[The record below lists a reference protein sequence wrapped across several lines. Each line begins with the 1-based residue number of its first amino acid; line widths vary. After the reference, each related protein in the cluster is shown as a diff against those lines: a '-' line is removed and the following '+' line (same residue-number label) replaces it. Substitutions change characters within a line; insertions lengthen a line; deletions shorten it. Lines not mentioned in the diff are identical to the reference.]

1 MLARTRFARNLVV
14 VAAAASLACSGEKSP
29 APAVVAHLVA
39 IQVLPGTGPL
49 SIPLGGS
56 VRFTATGTY
65 SDGDERDVTG
75 EVVWSSSASAVSVSN
90 ATGSAGTATATALGT
105 SELTATDPATGIAS
119 GVTVEVVAAQV
130 VSLAVS
136 PIAPRMPLG
145 TTLQLAADATLT
157 DDTVA
162 DLAASVTWTSSDP
175 AIATV
180 SPSGLVTAAAVGTAT
195 ITAKDPA
202 SLQEAS
208 TTVEVASAEIAS
220 LAISPDAPTILVG
233 TTLQLA
239 ADATLT
245 DDTIV
250 DLAASVT
257 WTTSD
262 PAIAT
267 VSSSGLVT
275 AVAVGTV
282 TITTTDPSSSQEAS
296 TSVEVTALPAALSYL
311 ALSRG
316 SVVGGG
322 AVQITGTVALTSPAT
337 ELVVVALASNNAAVI
352 VPDSVEVPVGA
363 DRATFAVTT
372 SAVTRRTRVKLTATH
387 DGVTKSATLNLRV
400 AK

>member
-1 MLARTRFARNLVV
+1 M
-14 VAAAASLACSGEKSP
+14 
-29 APAVVAHLVA
+29 
-39 IQVLPGTGPL
+39 
-49 SIPLGGS
+49 
-56 VRFTATGTY
+56 
-65 SDGDERDVTG
+65 
-75 EVVWSSSASAVSVSN
+75 
-90 ATGSAGTATATALGT
+90 
-105 SELTATDPATGIAS
+105 
-119 GVTVEVVAAQV
+119 TVEVVAAQV